1 MCSHTNAATF
11 IFQEIIILMNDIQ
24 KGSKECSW
32 SLFG

>member
-24 KGSKECSW
+24 KGSKNIPW
-32 SLFG
+32 SLFE